1 MYLVRER
8 KENEMKVYVV
18 REFIDYYNAD
28 IVKIFSKESDAR
40 DYVKKHY
47 WEDDGADGIWY
58 EEHELE

>member
-1 MYLVRER
+1 
-8 KENEMKVYVV
+8 MKVYVV

-47 WEDDGADGIWY
+47 WEDDGTDGIWY